1 MTRPLR
7 AGLVGLGHMG
17 RHHARVLRSL
27 PAVELVAAVDSRPEV
42 RAAFPDIEV
51 LDTVP
56 ELLDRGVD
64 MCVLATPTIT
74 HEQIAPQLAEAG
86 VATLVEKPLAHD
98 AKAAQ
103 TILEAFERHGTL
115 GCVGHIER
123 FNPALQDMRRRLAG
137 GELGN
142 LYQVVTRRQGPFP
155 ARITDAGVI
164 LDLATHDIDLTAWV
178 TGATYRSVS
187 ARTAHRSGRP
197 HEDLVSAVA
206 ELSNGLVVTH
216 LVNWLSP
223 FKERVTTV
231 TGDLGSLVADTLTA
245 DLTLFKNGS
254 QRSEWDRVAAFR
266 GVVEGDMIRYAIP
279 KPEPLMTELGHFAA
293 AVRGEPEGQV
303 VTLEE
308 GLATVRIAEALRD
321 SAATGDSIRIPS

>member
-1 MTRPLR
+1 MTAILR
-7 AGLVGLGHMG
+7 AGLVGLGNMG
-17 RHHARVLRSL
+17 RHHARVLQSL
-27 PAVELVAAVDSRPEV
+27 PGVELVGAVDSRQE
-42 RAAFPDIEV
+42 AAANAPGTEV
-51 LDTVP
+51 LGSVA
-56 ELLDRGVD
+56 ELLDRRLD
-64 MCVLATPTIT
+64 LCVVATPTVT
-74 HEQIAPQLAEAG
+74 HEQLGMQLADAG
-86 VATLVEKPLAHD
+86 VATLIEKPLAHD

-103 TILEAFERHGTL
+103 RLAETFAASGVL

-123 FNPALQDMRRRLAG
+123 FNPALQDMRRRLAD
-137 GELGN
+137 GELGP

-155 ARITDAGVI
+155 HRVLDAGVI

-187 ARTAHRSGRP
+187 ARTANRSGRP

-206 ELSNGLVVTH
+206 ELSNGVVATH

-231 TGDLGSLVADTLTA
+231 TGEQGSFVADTLAA

-254 QRSEWDRVAAFR
+254 QRAEWDRVAAFR
-266 GVVEGDMIRYAIP
+266 GVAEGDMIRYAIA
-279 KPEPLMTELGHFAA
+279 KPEPLMTELSNFAA
-293 AVRGEPEGQV
+293 AVRGEPTGQV

-308 GLATVRIAEALRD
+308 GLTTVRIAEALRD
-321 SAATGDSIRIPS
+321 AATTGESIRIAG